1 MRLRAAIL
9 FLMASCTAGWSQS
22 AGNTPRATDP
32 DVERLL
38 CDVQMDEWERTKCLW
53 RSGNPRRSC
62 STKPTSQEQ
71 IKCLAE
77 GALDTLIAS
86 IPDLIERHVDS
97 RLKPRMH
104 ELGRR
109 P

>member
-1 MRLRAAIL
+1 MRLLAAIL
-9 FLMASCTAGWSQS
+9 FLMASCTAGWPQS
-22 AGNTPRATDP
+22 TGNTPSAIDQDT
-32 DVERLL
+32 ERLL
-38 CDVQMDEWERTKCLW
+38 CDVQFDDWERAKCLW

-62 STKPTSQEQ
+62 SNKPTSQEQ
-71 IKCLAE
+71 IRCLE
-77 GALDTLIAS
+77 GTVDTLIDS
-86 IPDLIERHVDS
+86 IPNLIEKHVDS

>member
-1 MRLRAAIL
+1 MRLRAAML

-22 AGNTPRATDP
+22 AGNTPSATDP
-32 DVERLL
+32 DVERLACRIQL
-38 CDVQMDEWERTKCLW
+38 DEWERAKCLW

-62 STKPTSQEQ
+62 STKPTPQEQ
-71 IKCLAE
+71 ITCLEAT
-77 GALDTLIAS
+77 LDTLIDS
-86 IPDLIERHVDS
+86 IPNLIEKHVDS